1 MMTCFRSTDLGV
13 YLLGSLD
20 PVERGAFERHLRA
33 CPPCRRE
40 LLRLAP
46 LPGLLGQVTLLDLEQ
61 PFTDPE
67 PSPELAPL
75 PELPPQPPPPVPR
88 SARISARTT
97 LPLATPL
104 PPAPDG
110 WLVGSRV
117 KRGNR
122 ARDAGRGPV
131 RRAARWPLPAAAA
144 VLFGVL
150 LAGALLVTPGWL
162 AHEDPGP
169 VPVAS
174 STAVT
179 WAGTDAGTG
188 VAARA
193 ELVGRDWGTELLLT
207 LDGAPDGARCRL
219 VVHGTSGRTEVAGWW
234 GSGPARHER
243 VPGAT
248 SFALADVERVDVVVD
263 MRVLVSVR
271 P

>member
-1 MMTCFRSTDLGV
+1 MTCFRSTDLGV

-20 PVERGAFERHLRA
+20 PVERGAFERHLGA

-61 PFTDPE
+61 PFADPE

-97 LPLATPL
+97 LPLASPL
-104 PPAPDG
+104 PPVDG
-110 WLVGSRV
+110 WLVGARA
-117 KRGNR
+117 KRR
-122 ARDAGRGPV
+122 TAGPAPGGPG
-131 RRAARWPLPAAAA
+131 RRSAARWPLLVCATALFA
-144 VLFGVL
+144 VLLV
-150 LAGALLVTPGWL
+150 GALLLTPGL
-162 AHEDPGP
+162 LTRDDQAGP

-219 VVHGTSGRTEVAGWW
+219 VVHGTSGRTETAGWW
-234 GSGPARHER
+234 GSGPTRRER

-248 SFALADVERVDVVVD
+248 SFALADVERVDVVAD